1 LRNHRPDKKVEVM
14 VSISKEKYKK
24 FIQTN
29 DYSYND
35 SAENYVSWEKV
46 TLYLDDELISGIEPN
61 MYASRETGAW
71 YMFDEAVEGSTNEF
85 KDYKGNHGNA
95 VLYSA
100 NGVVPGL
107 NGNSVSLDGV
117 DDYVALPD
125 E

>member
-1 LRNHRPDKKVEVM
+1 
-14 VSISKEKYKK
+14 
-24 FIQTN
+24 
-29 DYSYND
+29 
-35 SAENYVSWEKV
+35 
-46 TLYLDDELISGIEPN
+46 
-61 MYASRETGAW
+61 
-71 YMFDEAVEGSTNEF
+71 MFDEAVEGSTNEF

-125 E
+125 GIAGTFYNFTIAFW

>member
-1 LRNHRPDKKVEVM
+1 MTTPIMIPPKLRIV
-14 VSISKEKYKK
+14 
-24 FIQTN
+24 
-29 DYSYND
+29 
-35 SAENYVSWEKV
+35 EKV

-100 NGVVPGL
+100 NGVVR
-107 NGNSVSLDGV
+107 D
-117 DDYVALPD
+117 
-125 E
+125 